1 MVAHSMRPHRQRRTP
16 KPRWIRQATAF
27 HLKRR
32 QAWRDVTFVPQLN
45 LLTTSGALF
54 TTSGSMAFGAALSMS
69 WWEVIGGTGMFL
81 TVPGFL
87 LGCFLFPIPDQSVA
101 STRGPRRLQ
110 RLESDELDSL
120 SRQELLAYRNNF
132 GLKEGRDSYEAMD
145 ACRALRRRQ
154 QKARMVARALGLTYR
169 DVEEPSIDELQ
180 EYFRAHHR
188 HAALKKRWL
197 AYELDPVLQAQMP
210 AMTDPSNP
218 VTASMIRSMKAADLA
233 AQNPGDAAAYMAAIN
248 NFEEALMDA
257 ELQARERDSQVSDRE
272 VFDGVSDVG

>member
-1 MVAHSMRPHRQRRTP
+1 MVANSMQPHRQRRTP

-32 QAWRDVTFVPQLN
+32 QTWRDVTFVPQLN

-54 TTSGSMAFGAALSMS
+54 TTSGSMVFGAALSMS

-101 STRGPRRLQ
+101 STRGPRKLR
-110 RLESDELDSL
+110 RLESDEFDRL

-132 GLKEGRDSYEAMD
+132 GLTEGCDSYEVIEAY
-145 ACRALRRRQ
+145 RALRRRQ
-154 QKARMVARALGLTYR
+154 HKAEMVARALGLTYKA
-169 DVEEPSIDELQ
+169 VEESSIDELQ

-197 AYELDPVLQAQMP
+197 AYELDPVLQAQLP
-210 AMTDPSNP
+210 AMTDPTNP
-218 VTASMIRSMKAADLA
+218 VTARDEGRLPSPVGAGNNRNVPPLKVEVYVVENRSVAKA
-233 AQNPGDAAAYMAAIN
+233 
-248 NFEEALMDA
+248 
-257 ELQARERDSQVSDRE
+257 E
-272 VFDGVSDVG
+272 VKVAGAKGRV